1 MYSPSNQWAYGTT
14 CTTCSIHPE
23 TPGQDFGA
31 VVDVSQVHNGSWHD
45 TTYHPNLHT
54 PTVTVTFIGQAVYVY
69 TIIANTIINV
79 TTLTSL
85 VFTLDG
91 EVVGHF
97 KHHPDKSAPVLMYN
111 VPVYINSSIPYGNHT
126 LEISTE
132 GATSSSLL
140 LFDYITYTVDSSA
153 VPSSATKF
161 PGPLPV
167 ASTSTQALPSF
178 PGSSM
183 PSSSSSS
190 APSSRPPQFVGGLV
204 GGIVGGLVAILLI
217 LGSALLLRRYKSR
230 LDWRPRHTGD
240 GPGGESAPHQG
251 GPPEVR
257 VSRAETSSTSSLL
270 SPSPA
275 PRASFL
281 SEDFTAIAPYSDPK
295 FAPTYSP
302 RSSKLAP
309 STPTRSPIAAPSEAR
324 PPSAR
329 PPSNTGAADVT
340 FVLDSEYEFAPPSS
354 PSPGPTSAFPFPF
367 ARSPGRPPSHS
378 IDVPDPAL
386 SVTGT
391 ERSLR
396 HAEITREIQ
405 ELETM
410 VREMHYPGRRGAGA
424 DVKTPPPAPQ
434 REELSRRERLRELK
448 NEIARLRVQ
457 LARERRLVMEA
468 APRKKRPG
476 KRILAVI
483 E

>member
-1 MYSPSNQWAYGTT
+1 
-14 CTTCSIHPE
+14 
-23 TPGQDFGA
+23 
-31 VVDVSQVHNGSWHD
+31 
-45 TTYHPNLHT
+45 
-54 PTVTVTFIGQAVYVY
+54 
-69 TIIANTIINV
+69 
-79 TTLTSL
+79 
-85 VFTLDG
+85 
-91 EVVGHF
+91 
-97 KHHPDKSAPVLMYN
+97 
-111 VPVYINSSIPYGNHT
+111 
-126 LEISTE
+126 
-132 GATSSSLL
+132 
-140 LFDYITYTVDSSA
+140 
-153 VPSSATKF
+153 
-161 PGPLPV
+161 
-167 ASTSTQALPSF
+167 
-178 PGSSM
+178 M
-183 PSSSSSS
+183 PSSYS
-190 APSSRPPQFVGGLV
+190 APSSKPPQFVGGLV

-270 SPSPA
+270 SPSPV

-309 STPTRSPIAAPSEAR
+309 STPTRSPSE
-324 PPSAR
+324 AR
-329 PPSNTGAADVT
+329 PPSNTGPADVT

-410 VREMHYPGRRGAGA
+410 VREMHYPGRPGA
-424 DVKTPPPAPQ
+424 DAKAPPAPQ
-434 REELSRRERLRELK
+434 REELSRRERLRQLK

>member
-1 MYSPSNQWAYGTT
+1 MLA
-14 CTTCSIHPE
+14 E
-23 TPGQDFGA
+23 
-31 VVDVSQVHNGSWHD
+31 
-45 TTYHPNLHT
+45 
-54 PTVTVTFIGQAVYVY
+54 PTI
-69 TIIANTIINV
+69 
-79 TTLTSL
+79 
-85 VFTLDG
+85 
-91 EVVGHF
+91 
-97 KHHPDKSAPVLMYN
+97 
-111 VPVYINSSIPYGNHT
+111 
-126 LEISTE
+126 
-132 GATSSSLL
+132 SSS
-140 LFDYITYTVDSSA
+140 SS
-153 VPSSATKF
+153 
-161 PGPLPV
+161 
-167 ASTSTQALPSF
+167 
-178 PGSSM
+178 
-183 PSSSSSS
+183 SSSSSS
-190 APSSRPPQFVGGLV
+190 AQSSRPPQFVGGLV

-230 LDWRPRHTGD
+230 LDRKPRHTGD
-240 GPGGESAPHQG
+240 GPGSESAPHQG
-251 GPPEVR
+251 GLPEVR

-309 STPTRSPIAAPSEAR
+309 STPTRSPTAAPFEAR

-329 PPSNTGAADVT
+329 SPSNTGTADVT

-367 ARSPGRPPSHS
+367 AHSPGRPPSHS

-410 VREMHYPGRRGAGA
+410 VREIHYPGRPGAGA

-434 REELSRRERLRELK
+434 REELSRRERLRQLK